1 MLVTYLLINDCA
13 AFLATRFFS
22 LPSNLKPTR
31 VGCFT
36 PRINKHDLARMK
48 RGGELDYLPLV
59 SLLLTTQMFLAHINA
74 FHHHVALV
82 VLFIHKYL
90 NNLPSLTAIFSRQ
103 YFYIVSVLIFI
114 ILPVPKKEFLKSLP
128 PQLSVLFKNTRALG
142 FFLSSC
148 Q

>member
-13 AFLATRFFS
+13 AFLGYALFLITLEPKAHS
-22 LPSNLKPTR
+22 SWL
-31 VGCFT
+31 FT

-103 YFYIVSVLIFI
+103 YFYIVSSFDFHNTSGAKERIF
-114 ILPVPKKEFLKSLP
+114 
-128 PQLSVLFKNTRALG
+128 
-142 FFLSSC
+142 
-148 Q
+148 